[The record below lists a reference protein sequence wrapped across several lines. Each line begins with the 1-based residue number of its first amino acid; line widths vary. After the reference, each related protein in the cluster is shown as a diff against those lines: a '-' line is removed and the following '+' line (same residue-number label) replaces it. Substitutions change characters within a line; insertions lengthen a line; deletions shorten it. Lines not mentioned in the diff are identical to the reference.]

1 MWINRRTDR
10 QTETVKI
17 TCEYFRRRQEKDML
31 EEVVKLR
38 TYERMKEETEERKN

>member
-1 MWINRRTDR
+1 VDKSTDR

-17 TCEYFRRRQEKDML
+17 TGEYFRRRQEKDML

-38 TYERMKEETEERKN
+38 TYERMKGETEERKN